1 SAGYSVHWG
10 MPYFMRLIN
19 MAWES
24 GDGGS
29 ARGAIFAML
38 YSALDSFAPHIR
50 HHRDGSHCSR
60 CGPGWG
66 AISRCARGRDT
77 VCERCPSG
85 TYSPHHSTQ
94 PCWNCARCGP
104 GLYEAHPCTSRTDTV
119 CDSCHR
125 PAPDN
130 PDYRRKCEGR
140 ARFFLA
146 PEDAQ
151 STAEES
157 VLVNEPAYRFQLYNR
172 EQVLE
177 KDVEAILSDK
187 ATVGSELLQRLQ
199 SSSQH

>member
-1 SAGYSVHWG
+1 
-10 MPYFMRLIN
+10 MDNRRKLIRN
-19 MAWES
+19 RCVMLTIIIVYTLTVFIKAVES
-24 GDGGS
+24 
-29 ARGAIFAML
+29 R
-38 YSALDSFAPHIR
+38 PHIR
-50 HHRDGSHCSR
+50 HHREGSHCSR

-66 AISRCARGRDT
+66 VISRCARGRDT

-146 PEDAQ
+146 PEDAK

-177 KDVEAILSDK
+177 KDVEAILRDK
-187 ATVGSELLQRLQ
+187 ETVGSEVLQRVNQ
-199 SSSQH
+199 PSSEH